1 MTRAIAITTGG
12 AAALTAVGVGLWD
25 GTNLAAAVVAAG
37 WAVTA
42 AGCLLVGRPAVAR
55 WAGLVAVLQAAAA
68 IWTSAVPIAVAG
80 WLAFALALPDGE
92 LRTLPRRML
101 TGVAA
106 ALCVGLTA
114 LNSPPS
120 LYGLAAILAAAA
132 GATGIVLRCPPASPR
147 QRAALQWTGAALLLA
162 GSAGAT
168 LLGLY
173 LLLDVPASPLT
184 WLVGAL
190 VLVPVGALLGHIP
203 STAHVGDKALLE
215 AVVTAGFTVMIASV
229 YLVVVLGLGR
239 IPDTTE
245 RDLLV
250 SSMAAALVVAVL
262 AFPLRVRLLA
272 TARAITGRGGVPP
285 EEVLATFGARMSRAV
300 PFDELLLQLAESL
313 KAAMAPAGGA
323 EIWVGSD
330 GVLNR
335 TMSVPDLPAA
345 RLVLNERERIVV
357 GRTRVGGGSWLAVWM
372 PALLPEAGG
381 LVRVAPAAHLGELLG
396 LIVVRRQPDAPPFSE
411 ADDQVLVQL
420 GRQVGLALHN
430 MRLDLALQASL
441 DELRRR
447 NEDLQKSRLRIVTAA
462 DAARR
467 AIERD
472 LHDGAQ
478 QHLVALSV
486 KLSLAGEI
494 IADDPAAADGLFDE
508 LRADVQG
515 TITAVRELAHGVYP
529 PLLRNHGLDHAL
541 RSAARRSPLP
551 CTVTVDLP
559 QRYSE
564 AIEAAVYFCCLEA
577 IQNAG
582 KHAGADAA
590 ITVRLAADARTL
602 TFEVADD
609 GVGFDQSEHG
619 GGFVNMSD
627 RLGAIGGSLTVT
639 SQLGAGTRING
650 EIPCERG

>member
-1 MTRAIAITTGG
+1 MTRALALWLGG
-12 AAALTAVGVGLWD
+12 AAALTALGVGLWD
-25 GTNLAAAVVAAG
+25 GTNLASAVVAAG

-42 AGCLLVGRPAVAR
+42 AGCHLVGRPAVAR
-55 WAGLVAVLQAAAA
+55 WAILVAVLQAAAA
-68 IWTSAVPIAVAG
+68 VWTAAVPVAMAG

-92 LRTLPRRML
+92 LRSVPRRAIAA
-101 TGVAA
+101 VAA
-106 ALCVGLTA
+106 VLGAGLA
-114 LNSPPS
+114 VLSGPPS
-120 LYGLAAILAAAA
+120 LYGLAAVVAAGT
-132 GATGIVLRCPPASPR
+132 GATGIILRCGQASPR
-147 QRAALQWTGAALLLA
+147 QRAALQWTGAGLLLA

-168 LLGLY
+168 LIGLY
-173 LLLDVPASPLT
+173 LLLGVPANPLT
-184 WLVGAL
+184 WLVVAL
-190 VLVPVGALLGHIP
+190 VVVPVGALLGHVP
-203 STAHVGDKALLE
+203 ATAHVGDKALLE
-215 AVVTAGFTVMIASV
+215 AVVAAGFTVMIASV

-239 IPDTTE
+239 LPEDTE

-272 TARAITGRGGVPP
+272 TARAITGRAGVPP

-313 KAAMAPAGGA
+313 KAAMAPAGA

-330 GVLNR
+330 GVLHR
-335 TMSVPDLPAA
+335 TLSVPDLPTA
-345 RLVLNERERIVV
+345 RLELNERERIVV
-357 GRTRVGGGSWLAVWM
+357 GRTRVGGASWLAVWM
-372 PALLPEAGG
+372 PGLLSDDGG
-381 LVRVAPAAHLGELLG
+381 PIRVAPAAHLGELLG
-396 LIVVRRQPDAPPFSE
+396 LIVVRRPVDAPPFSE

-430 MRLDLALQASL
+430 MRLDSALQASL

-447 NEDLQKSRLRIVTAA
+447 NEELQASRLRIVTAA

-494 IADDPAAADGLFDE
+494 IAEEPGATENLFDE

-515 TITAVRELAHGVYP
+515 TIAALRELAHGVYP

-551 CTVTVDLP
+551 CSVSVDLP
-559 QRYSE
+559 RRYSE
-564 AIEAAVYFCCLEA
+564 EIEAAVYFCCLEA

-590 ITVRLAADARTL
+590 ITVDLAATEALLR
-602 TFEVADD
+602 FEVGDD
-609 GVGFDQSEHG
+609 GTGFAAGDAGH
-619 GGFVNMSD
+619 GFVNMRD
-627 RLGAIGGSLTVT
+627 RLGAIGGTLTVE
-639 SQLGAGTRING
+639 SELGAGTRIRG
-650 EIPCERG
+650 EIPVETNV

>member
-1 MTRAIAITTGG
+1 MTRALALWLGG
-12 AAALTAVGVGLWD
+12 TAAVAALGVGLWD
-25 GTNLAAAVVAAG
+25 GTNVAGAVVAAG

-42 AGCLLVGRPAVAR
+42 AGCLVVGRPAVAR
-55 WAGLVAVLQAAAA
+55 WAVLVAVLQTAAAV
-68 IWTSAVPIAVAG
+68 WTTAVPVAMAG

-92 LRTLPRRML
+92 LRSIPRRSVAALAAVLGVGLAVL
-101 TGVAA
+101 TG
-106 ALCVGLTA
+106 
-114 LNSPPS
+114 PPS
-120 LYGLAAILAAAA
+120 LSGLAAVLAAAT
-132 GATGIVLRCPPASPR
+132 GATGIILRCGQASPR

-168 LLGLY
+168 LIGLY
-173 LLLDVPASPLT
+173 LLLGVPANPLT
-184 WLVGAL
+184 WLVAAL
-190 VLVPVGALLGHIP
+190 VVVPVGALLGHLP

-239 IPDTTE
+239 IPDATE

-313 KAAMAPAGGA
+313 KAAMAPAGA
-323 EIWVGSD
+323 EIWVGSG
-330 GVLNR
+330 GVLHR
-335 TMSVPDLPAA
+335 TLSVPDLPTA
-345 RLVLNERERIVV
+345 RLELNERERVVV
-357 GRTRVGGGSWLAVWM
+357 GRTRVGGASWLAVWM
-372 PALLPEAGG
+372 PGLLADGG
-381 LVRVAPAAHLGELLG
+381 GGPIRVAPAAHLGELLG
-396 LIVVRRQPDAPPFSE
+396 LIVVRRPVDAPPFSE

-430 MRLDLALQASL
+430 MRLDSALQASL

-447 NEDLQKSRLRIVTAA
+447 NEELQASRLRIVTAA

-494 IADDPAAADGLFDE
+494 IAEEPGSTDNLFDE

-515 TITAVRELAHGVYP
+515 TIAALRELAHGVYP

-541 RSAARRSPLP
+541 RSAARRSSLP
-551 CTVTVDLP
+551 CSVSVELP
-559 QRYSE
+559 RRYSE
-564 AIEAAVYFCCLEA
+564 EIEAAVYFCCLEA

-590 ITVRLAADARTL
+590 ITVHLEATGTVLR
-602 TFEVADD
+602 FEVADD
-609 GVGFDQSEHG
+609 GTGFAAGDAGH
-619 GGFVNMSD
+619 GFVNMRD
-627 RLGAIGGSLTVT
+627 RLGAIGGSLTVE
-639 SQLGAGTRING
+639 SELGAGTRIRG
-650 EIPCERG
+650 EIPCE